1 MQDKQLKSIFQTV
14 YPAISGVIFCIL
26 AFFSLAINLT
36 PYIDY
41 SDIISHLIRES
52 HYLVYPIFLG
62 LWTAIPVLRNTHLNY
77 NNVILIG
84 LKIVIFGT
92 PFLVLAYEEFSFQ
105 NVEISFIR
113 GIFRDS
119 FLIIMVFLLAY
130 ISSLT
135 FSSFFH
141 YLSQKVTWKSKLDL

>member
-26 AFFSLAINLT
+26 AFFSLVMNLT

-41 SDIISHLIRES
+41 SDIFSHLIKES
-52 HYLVYPIFLG
+52 HYLVYPICLG
-62 LWTAIPVLRNTHLNY
+62 VWTAMPVLRKTHLNH
-77 NNVILIG
+77 NNVIFIG

-92 PFLVLAYEEFSFQ
+92 PFLVLAYEEFGFQ

-119 FLIIMVFLLAY
+119 FLITMVFLLAY
-130 ISSLT
+130 LSSLI

-141 YLSQKVTWKSKLDL
+141 YISQKWIPKSKLYL